1 MSMLE
6 ELSSVADQIQNPLLE
21 DWMNQGKKVIGYF
34 CTYIPEEIIMAAGA
48 LPFRMRAVGSTQTT
62 LGDAYL
68 SYYNCSFTRHCLDL
82 AFRGK
87 YDFLEGIVGQPSCD
101 HVRRIYDVWKAK
113 IDTPFIHF
121 VKVPRK
127 NTGGA
132 TEWYKAEIIKMKE
145 GLEEHMGIK
154 ITNDHLREAIKTCNE
169 TRTLLKSLYEL
180 RKAENPPVTG
190 AETLALVI
198 ASTATPKDQFNQKMS
213 QLLIE
218 VKNRN
223 GAGNYKARLLVASPI
238 LDNPNY
244 LKVMEDA
251 GGLVVSDYL
260 CFGTRAIWNNVDEST
275 DDPMEAIAQRYM
287 ERLSCPRMMG
297 DYERRLDFIKDSIN
311 EYDVDGVVCTRLTF
325 CELWGGENYMLREDM
340 KKLDVPALVL
350 EREHKLDS
358 VGQLKTRIQ
367 AFLEILEK

>member
-1 MSMLE
+1 
-6 ELSSVADQIQNPLLE
+6 
-21 DWMNQGKKVIGYF
+21 
-34 CTYIPEEIIMAAGA
+34 
-48 LPFRMRAVGSTQTT
+48 
-62 LGDAYL
+62 
-68 SYYNCSFTRHCLDL
+68 
-82 AFRGK
+82 
-87 YDFLEGIVGQPSCD
+87 
-101 HVRRIYDVWKAK
+101 
-113 IDTPFIHF
+113 
-121 VKVPRK
+121 
-127 NTGGA
+127 
-132 TEWYKAEIIKMKE
+132 
-145 GLEEHMGIK
+145 
-154 ITNDHLREAIKTCNE
+154 
-169 TRTLLKSLYEL
+169 
-180 RKAENPPVTG
+180 
-190 AETLALVI
+190 
-198 ASTATPKDQFNQKMS
+198 
-213 QLLIE
+213 E

>member
-1 MSMLE
+1 MLE

>member
-1 MSMLE
+1 MSVLE
-6 ELSSVADQIQNPLLE
+6 ELSSVATQIQNPYLE
-21 DWMNQGKKVIGYF
+21 DWTNQGKKVVGYF
-34 CTYIPEEIIMAAGA
+34 CTYIPEELIIAAGA
-48 LPFRMRAVGSTQTT
+48 LPFRMRAIGSTQTT
-62 LGDAYL
+62 LGDSYL

-82 AFRGK
+82 AFRGEFN
-87 YDFLEGIVGQPSCD
+87 FLEGIVGQPSCD

-132 TEWYKAEIIKMKE
+132 KEWYKTEIVKMKE
-145 GLEEHMGIK
+145 ALESHFGIQLTNDRLREGIK
-154 ITNDHLREAIKTCNE
+154 ACNE
-169 TRTLLKSLYEL
+169 TRRLLKSLYEL
-180 RKAENPPVTG
+180 RKADHPPVTG
-190 AETLALVI
+190 AETLSLVI
-198 ASTATPKDQFNQKMS
+198 ASTAMPKDRFNQKME
-213 QLLIE
+213 QVLEE
-218 VKNRN
+218 VKTRD
-223 GAGNYKARLLVASPI
+223 GTDGYKARLLVASPI

-251 GGLVVSDYL
+251 GGLVMADYL
-260 CFGTRAIWNNVDEST
+260 CFGTRAIWNLVDESI
-275 DDPMEAIAQRYM
+275 DPMEAIAQRYM

-297 DYERRLDFIKDSIN
+297 DYDRRLEFIKDSIN
-311 EYDVDGVVCTRLTF
+311 EYHIDGVVCTRLTF